1 MKIDP
6 LKCSLRCLRE
16 ENPPIT
22 EATGRQ
28 EPLHTPVA
36 TDGGLRDYISVTI
49 TND

>member
-1 MKIDP
+1 MRVSDH
-6 LKCSLRCLRE
+6 RLRE